1 LRFCFEP
8 GRLKGLLAAALLVL
22 QATAAGTGIVATYL
36 GASLCTSGLG
46 RRHFPFGGLLAAERG
61 EFCKER
67 LAVGEEVFI
76 ARAKVVQ
83 PCFTIWRENE
93 AILGTPAITQEPDIA
108 FPAIAG

>member
-1 LRFCFEP
+1 LRFCVEP

-36 GASLCTSGLG
+36 GTSLCTSSLH
-46 RRHFPFGGLLAAERG
+46 RRHFPFGGPLAPEGG

-67 LAVGEEVFI
+67 TAVGENVFI

-83 PCFTIWRENE
+83 PWFAIWGENE
-93 AILGTPAITQEPDIA
+93 AILGAPAIAQGPDLT